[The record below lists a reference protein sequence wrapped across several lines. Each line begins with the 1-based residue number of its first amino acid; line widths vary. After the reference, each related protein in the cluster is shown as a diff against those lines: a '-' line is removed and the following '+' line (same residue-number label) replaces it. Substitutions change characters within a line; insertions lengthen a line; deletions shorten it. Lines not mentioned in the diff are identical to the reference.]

1 MEIDHKKNT
10 QKPVQVPKNIENWKK
25 EDAEILVKFIEC
37 KSECLF
43 SQRVVY
49 LYLYLYLLF
58 CICSQSVC
66 VRDRFVSTERFDL
79 ALHPS
84 SELT

>member
-1 MEIDHKKNT
+1 M
-10 QKPVQVPKNIENWKK
+10 K

-49 LYLYLYLLF
+49 LYLNLYLYLYLCF